1 MVTEKKDLK
10 ALFPQI
16 HFSYSLRM
24 GAFFNLLLSHNYPEI
39 YP

>member
-1 MVTEKKDLK
+1 MVTEKKDLT
-10 ALFPQI
+10 ALFPQM

-24 GAFFNLLLSHNYPEI
+24 DTFLNLLLSHNYPEI